1 MGNAIGPDVSF
12 YQDDPTTPQ
21 HIDFAKMRN
30 AADYVIIRAGQNL
43 WPDRDLK
50 RNWAAAKAVGLPR
63 GSYWFYDSRAD
74 PKRQAELW
82 VETMEGDLGEL
93 PLFADFEEAY
103 GGPHKGWRKWFDFL
117 ERLKELVGQK
127 EIAIYTA
134 YYYWRDNAP
143 NPNTEPQNLEYFHQY
158 PLWIANYGVTT
169 PSIPKPWGANEWLFW
184 QFTEVG
190 DGKLYGVESKGI
202 DLNYFN
208 GDVDAFR
215 KRFGLTQ
222 PPPGGVEYRVELR
235 IRKGPSMD
243 EDEVGM
249 LRQNEV
255 LEVLDTSPDGNWM
268 QVKRSDDAT
277 GWIFNTHLIKVEAPP
292 PPPPP
297 PVDKWYRVTAVKL
310 NVRSGPG
317 TNFEDIGDLF
327 RDEVVKALEYA
338 ENNTWIKILRSS
350 DGLTGWCS
358 ADFLQETDAPP
369 DNGEPPVEEEWYRV
383 TASALN
389 VRQDPSTSATI
400 VGSLPFNSVVK
411 ALEKNDD
418 KTWIKILRASDGLTG
433 WCFASYLELTDPPNP
448 PDGGEPPPPVTE
460 PKTWYQVKASTLN
473 VRSGPSTSNEKVGT
487 LTQGQVIVKLEAN
500 EDGSWVRIQRFDG
513 LVGWCA
519 VSYLTDLGTTAPE
532 KLTQKIFN
540 GVTYFRQEMQT
551 ARKMVAHVLAVDM
564 RVAGLKSLV
573 TPASHSSGLVCT
585 RKTSKFLEEFG
596 LQVAIN
602 GDGFSY
608 VDQDT
613 YPPSQYCANGGE
625 PVDVNSY
632 AASRGT
638 VYSQRWDSR
647 PILYINKN
655 NEVSFNQPSGA
666 VFNAVSG
673 DRMLVDKGKRVAN
686 LESQSV
692 EPRSAAGLNQ
702 NGRWLFL
709 VVIDGRQ
716 AGYSLG
722 ATFPELADFMISLGA
737 YTALNL
743 DGGGSSALAIESVMG
758 GPFVLNSPIEGMIPG
773 NESAVANHL
782 GFWVKK

>member
-12 YQDDPTTPQ
+12 YQDDPTTPA
-21 HIDFAKMRN
+21 HIDFAKMNRS
-30 AADYVIIRAGQNL
+30 ADYVIIRAGQNL
-43 WPDRDLK
+43 WPDRDFP
-50 RNWAAAKAVGLPR
+50 RNWAAAKAAGLPR

-82 VETMEGDLGEL
+82 VDTMDGDLGEL
-93 PLFADFEEAY
+93 PMFADFEEAY
-103 GGPHKGWRKWFDFL
+103 GGQFKGWRNWYNFL
-117 ERLKELVGQK
+117 ERLKELVDQK

-134 YYYWRDNAP
+134 FYYWRDNAP
-143 NPNTEPQNLEYFHQY
+143 NPNTQAQNLEYFHQY

-169 PSIPKPWGANEWLFW
+169 PSVPKPWGANEWLFW

-190 DGKLYGVESKGI
+190 DGNLYGVESKGI

-208 GDVDAFR
+208 GDVEAFR
-215 KRFGLTQ
+215 QRFGLGET
-222 PPPGGVEYRVELR
+222 PPVSGEKFRVELR
-235 IRKGPSMD
+235 IREGPSME

-249 LRQNEV
+249 LQQNEIV
-255 LEVLDTSPDGNWM
+255 EVLDTAADDTWM
-268 QVKRSDDAT
+268 QVKRADGTT
-277 GWIFNTHLIKVEAPP
+277 GWIFHTHLIEVEPTPP
-292 PPPPP
+292 PPPPG
-297 PVDKWYRVTAVKL
+297 DKWYRVTATKL

-327 RDEVVKALEYA
+327 RGEVVQALDYA
-338 ENNTWIKILRSS
+338 ENNTWIKILRKS

-358 ADFLQETDAPP
+358 ADFLEETTAPP
-369 DNGEPPVEEEWYRV
+369 DGEPPPTGEIGWYRV

-389 VRQDPSTSATI
+389 VRQEPNTSATV

-411 ALEKNDD
+411 GVEKNADES
-418 KTWIKILRASDGLTG
+418 WIKIFRESDNLTG
-433 WCFASYLELTDPPNP
+433 WCSANFLEETENPN
-448 PDGGEPPPPVTE
+448 DGGEPPPPVSQ
-460 PKTWYQVKASTLN
+460 KNWYQVKASTLN
-473 VRSGPSTSNEKVGT
+473 VRSGPSTSDEKVGT
-487 LTQGQVIVKLEAN
+487 LTQGQIVLLLEAN
-500 EDGSWVRIQRFDG
+500 EDKTWVRVQRFDG

-540 GVTYFRQEMQT
+540 GVTYFRQEMQSP
-551 ARKMVAHVLAVDM
+551 RKMVAHVLAVDM
-564 RVAGLKSLV
+564 RATGLKSLV
-573 TPASHSSGLVCT
+573 TPPSHASGLICT
-585 RKTSKFLEEFG
+585 RRTSKFLEEFG
-596 LQVAIN
+596 LQIAIN

-608 VDQDT
+608 PDQNEF
-613 YPPSQYCANGGE
+613 PPSQYCPNGGE

-638 VYSQRWDSR
+638 VYSQRWESR

-666 VFNAVSG
+666 VFNAISG
-673 DRMLVDKGKRVAN
+673 DRMLVDKGKRAAN

-692 EPRSAAGLNQ
+692 EPRTAVGLNQ
-702 NGRWLFL
+702 NGRWLFM

-716 AGYSLG
+716 AGYSQG
-722 ATFPELADFMISLGA
+722 ATFPELADFMISLGS

-743 DGGGSSALAIESVMG
+743 DGGGSSAIVIESVMG

-773 NESAVANHL
+773 NEAEVANHL
-782 GFWVKK
+782 GFWVNK